1 MVLPFKNE
9 HYFEGEGG
17 GAINLND
24 LLDVN
29 VTNPQNTQALTFDA
43 SNGVFKN
50 EYLVDWTIDQVDV
63 NIHAD
68 NIPILNYAPNT
79 LASNGQKGLTE
90 YNFSLA
96 RKNKLDGIANGA
108 EVNVQSDF
116 NVTDTNSDAFIL
128 NKPTIQDGQFSQ
140 NNFTNTLKNKLDNIA
155 DGAEVNVQSDFNV
168 TDTNSDAFILNKPI
182 IQDGQFS
189 QNNFTNTLKNKLDN
203 IEDAAEVN
211 VQSDFNV
218 TDTNSDAFILN
229 KPIIQDGQFS
239 QNNFTDALKN
249 KLDGIEDSADANYDL
264 TAIATNE
271 LLSKDTA
278 TTVKGSSLQTIES
291 SSPTGILLNFSKYNN
306 PITTSIGG
314 IYNYIEN
321 ITSNYVKR
329 LLSKWGVTTTDATS
343 GLWLIVKSISTKTFV
358 GINTGAS
365 ISQDF
370 QVGSTFYVD
379 DTNNRVGIGISSPE
393 ENLEID
399 GSIQIDSANIGRI
412 KFQKS
417 GATPHA
423 EGEIDAGTD
432 GTNGGQ
438 IDFLTKV
445 DGGSVTEKLRINN
458 IGAIGIGGA
467 NYGNSG
473 QVLVSNGSSSSVSWA
488 NQTDTTYTN
497 GTGVNLVGT
506 TFSIGQPVGTSDS
519 PSFNQITTGS
529 AGINQGI
536 INFKDLTNLGTDNI
550 AQIKGLKTGSNGG
563 ELQLFTKIDGGNLTE
578 KVSIS
583 ANGTTHIQTDA
594 VGLQVTSADGVTQQG
609 YLYNSTI
616 LTDKDLT
623 LASYSGTNTSKGIVF
638 RTQGTD
644 KFKIT
649 STGALGV
656 GSSFLT
662 GASGEVLTS
671 QGSTASPVW
680 SSLSAGGNS
689 KEYIQWYL
697 PSNLSINSGAYRNI
711 VNTTLDFRSSTAI
724 THNSSTGTITL
735 SRAGIYMITFHIQHL
750 RLTNSVWADMQCM
763 LNGSPILRSNEDD
776 GSDIYYNSAFSGSI
790 TVNATANSTIF
801 FRINPSTN
809 SLLGGGTG
817 GNNMTWFNVHNI
829 D

>member
-50 EYLVDWTIDQVDV
+50 EYLVDWTVDQVDV

-96 RKNKLDGIANGA
+96 RKNKLDGIATGA

-140 NNFTNTLKNKLDNIA
+140 NNFT
-155 DGAEVNVQSDFNV
+155 
-168 TDTNSDAFILNKPI
+168 
-182 IQDGQFS
+182 
-189 QNNFTNTLKNKLDN
+189 
-203 IEDAAEVN
+203 
-211 VQSDFNV
+211 
-218 TDTNSDAFILN
+218 
-229 KPIIQDGQFS
+229 
-239 QNNFTDALKN
+239 DALKT

-264 TAIATNE
+264 SEIATNE
-271 LLSKDTA
+271 LLSKDSA
-278 TTVKGSSLQTIES
+278 TTVKGSSLQTSETT
-291 SSPTGILLNFSKYNN
+291 SPTGILLNFNKYNN
-306 PITTSIGG
+306 PITTPIGG

-321 ITSNYVKR
+321 ITLSYVKR
-329 LLSKWGVTTTDATS
+329 ILSKWAVNTTDATS
-343 GLWLIVKSISTKTFV
+343 GLWLTIKSASTKSFV
-358 GINTGAS
+358 GINTGTN

-370 QVGSTFYVD
+370 QVGSTLYVD
-379 DTNNRVGIGISSPE
+379 NTNNRVGIGISSPE
-393 ENLEID
+393 EDLEID
-399 GSIQIDSANIGRI
+399 GSIQIDSANVSRL
-412 KFQKS
+412 KFQNS

-423 EGEIDAGTD
+423 EGEIDAETD

-438 IDFLTKV
+438 IEFLTKV

-458 IGAIGIGGA
+458 AGAIGIGGA
-467 NYGNSG
+467 NYGNSN
-473 QVLVSNGSSSSVSWA
+473 QVLVSNGSGSSVSWA

-506 TFSIGQPVGTSDS
+506 TFSIGQSVGTSDS

-529 AGINQGI
+529 SGTNQGI
-536 INFKDLTNLGTDNI
+536 INFKDLTNLGTDTI
-550 AQIKGLKTGSNGG
+550 AQIKGFKSGSNGG

-578 KVSIS
+578 KIKIT
-583 ANGTTHIQTDA
+583 ANGTTAIATDA
-594 VGLQVTSADGVTQQG
+594 VALQITSADGVTQQG

-616 LTDKDLT
+616 LTNKDLV
-623 LASYSGTNTSKGIVF
+623 LASYSSTNTSKGIVF
-638 RTQGTD
+638 RTQGSD

-649 STGALGV
+649 STGALGA

-671 QGSTASPVW
+671 QGSTASPIWTTPASGGV
-680 SSLSAGGNS
+680 SLDTIYPIGSVKIMYGTWNGFTGQTWVEFGQGRVLVGLDPDDTDFDTVGETGGSKTHSLTEAEMPRHTHIQNSHSHSQTKPTARAG
-689 KEYIQWYL
+689 
-697 PSNLSINSGAYRNI
+697 
-711 VNTTLDFRSSTAI
+711 
-724 THNSSTGTITL
+724 SSTGVPTGVDELGTN
-735 SRAGIYMITFHIQHL
+735 
-750 RLTNSVWADMQCM
+750 LTA
-763 LNGSPILRSNEDD
+763 SPAS
-776 GSDIYYNSAFSGSI
+776 
-790 TVNATANSTIF
+790 TQNATAVNQYT
-801 FRINPSTN
+801 
-809 SLLGGGTG
+809 GGTG
-817 GNNMTWFNVHNI
+817 SAQAASNGQAHNI
-829 D
+829 LQPYIVVHYYRRTA